1 MKKCFVLLAG
11 LAVLGTSALEAQ
23 VPKVGEAAPDFLL
36 NRLDGG
42 QAALADFRGKVVLI
56 FFLGYN

>member
-1 MKKCFVLLAG
+1 MKKCLVLLAG
-11 LAVLGTSALEAQ
+11 LAVLGAPALDAQ

-36 NRLDGG
+36 SRLDGG
-42 QAALADFRGKVVLI
+42 QAALGDFRGKVVLI